1 MNLCIE
7 INSVKNTEIL
17 IDSSEI
23 KKYLD
28 DNMSF
33 SKFTDK
39 QIKKKIIE
47 IINDE
52 DSILKILD
60 NLDISYRYFI
70 ETLYINY
77 PVIFTTS
84 FINKHIKN
92 TFLKYRDF

>member
-17 IDSSEI
+17 IDSNEI

-28 DNMSF
+28 ANLAF
-33 SKFTDK
+33 NTFTDK

-47 IINDE
+47 ILNDE

-60 NLDISYRYFI
+60 NLDITYKYFI
-70 ETLYINY
+70 ETLYVNY
-77 PVIFTTS
+77 PTIFTTS

-92 TFLKYRDF
+92 AFLKYRDF

>member
-7 INSVKNTEIL
+7 INSTKNTEIL
-17 IDSSEI
+17 IDSTEI

-28 DNMSF
+28 KNLDF
-33 SKFTDK
+33 IKYTDK
-39 QIKKKIIE
+39 QIKKKITE
-47 IINDE
+47 ILNDE

-60 NLDISYRYFI
+60 DLDITYKYFI

-92 TFLKYRDF
+92 AFLKYKDF